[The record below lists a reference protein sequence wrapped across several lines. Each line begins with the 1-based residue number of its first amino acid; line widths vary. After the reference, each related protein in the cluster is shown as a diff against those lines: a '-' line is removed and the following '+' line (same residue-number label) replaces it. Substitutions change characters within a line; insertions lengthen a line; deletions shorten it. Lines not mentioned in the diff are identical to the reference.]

1 MKKSDEYE
9 EEFEWNGRL
18 YTVKELADI
27 AGIDERTMS
36 RRLDRYKTMEAVMA
50 VEPLCNAK
58 AQELGSK
65 NKENVFKI
73 KGKFNLWLFE
83 GHYYSMRQIALMTGI
98 PHNTLWQR
106 LKKFGNADEAVNC
119 PYNRKAKNNITAM
132 LEAGGIS
139 KDTFYKAVKE
149 GVTLGEFFGVKQ

>member
-1 MKKSDEYE
+1 
-9 EEFEWNGRL
+9 
-18 YTVKELADI
+18 
-27 AGIDERTMS
+27 
-36 RRLDRYKTMEAVMA
+36 MA
-50 VEPLCNAK
+50 VEPLRNAK

-73 KGKFNLWLFE
+73 KGKFKLWLFE